1 MGYCLYFGCWKRA
14 ESPSPQK
21 NFYNSKKLIKLNV
34 CVCVIYHLGSDLHV
48 LVGQELGWMFFQVLV
63 VLFLDKVSVPRHQQ
77 NRRNPNKQE

>member
-1 MGYCLYFGCWKRA
+1 MLEEGRVSVSPKEFLQFNKINKIKFMGL
-14 ESPSPQK
+14 
-21 NFYNSKKLIKLNV
+21 

-48 LVGQELGWMFFQVLV
+48 FVGQELGWMFFQVLV